1 MADRFLSV
9 EDRQTLAGVIGRAYD
24 LQLGPAAR
32 LQFLT
37 KAGLSRFAPTID
49 LAAPPNVLAGVL
61 IDRLEPF
68 GLLPERPTY
77 HALGSLIGAVM
88 ADPGTPRD
96 QLVTLAT
103 MLVKYELVTDRDYL
117 AELRAAYGLD
127 VAPARTAD
135 PDSVPP
141 PRDPDPAAEPA
152 FDVEPADAAALEI
165 IVNTEDNFLDID
177 LLAGAIYTAQAVGRV
192 EMPQGRALGTGFLV
206 GPDLLLTNQHV
217 LKSKSN
223 LASAVVRFDYHAD
236 PDGVVISKG
245 RVFEFVRDDL
255 YESSI
260 STELDYA
267 LVRIKGEPLAERQLL
282 PGEEDLSYLELL
294 RRGRHR
300 GYLLLAPHLIVEGE
314 RLNIIQHP
322 NGDPQKVVLTQN
334 YVIADMAEDR
344 VHYLADTMPGSSGSP
359 ILNRHWEVVA
369 LHHAGGP
376 HPPQKMSASLE
387 KALKGHYK
395 FNEGI
400 PMRAIIP
407 QIERYLPRG

>member
-1 MADRFLSV
+1 MADLFLTV
-9 EDRQTLAGVIGRAYD
+9 EDRQKLAVVVGNAYD

-49 LAAPPNVLAGVL
+49 LAASPNVLAGVL
-61 IDRLEPF
+61 INRLEPF

-77 HALGSLIGAVM
+77 HALGSLAAAVM

-96 QLVTLAT
+96 DMVFLAS
-103 MLVKYELVTDRDYL
+103 MLVKYELVTDQDYL
-117 AELRAAYGLD
+117 AQLRDTYDLD
-127 VAPARTAD
+127 VVSVRQAD
-135 PDSVPP
+135 PASVPP
-141 PRDPDPAAEPA
+141 PRDPDPAPEPDFTA
-152 FDVEPADAAALEI
+152 EPADAEALEI

-192 EMPQGRALGTGFLV
+192 EMPAGRALGTGFLV

-217 LKSKSN
+217 LKSKSQLN
-223 LASAVVRFDYHAD
+223 SAVVRFDYHAD
-236 PDGVVISKG
+236 ADGVVVSKG
-245 RVFEFVRDDL
+245 RVFEFMPDL
-255 YESSI
+255 YESSV
-260 STELDYA
+260 STDLDYA
-267 LVRIKGEPLAERQLL
+267 LVRLKGAPLADRQLQ

-300 GYLLLAPHLIVEGE
+300 GYLLLAPSQIVEGE

-359 ILNRHWEVVA
+359 MLNRHWEVIG

-376 HPPQKMSASLE
+376 HPPQKMSASLQ

-407 QIERYLPRG
+407 RIERYLPRR

>member
-1 MADRFLSV
+1 MADYFLSV
-9 EDRQTLAGVIGRAYD
+9 EDRQALAVVVGGAYD

-61 IDRLEPF
+61 IGQLEPF

-77 HALGSLIGAVM
+77 HALGSLIAGVM

-96 QLVTLAT
+96 DMTFMAS
-103 MLVKYELVTDRDYL
+103 MLVKYALVTDQDYL
-117 AELRAAYGLD
+117 NQLRQTYNLD
-127 VAPARTAD
+127 VTAVREID
-135 PDSVPP
+135 PDTAPP
-141 PRDPDPAAEPA
+141 PQDSDPAQEPTFDAEPA
-152 FDVEPADAAALEI
+152 NSEALEI
-165 IVNTEDNFLDID
+165 VVNTEDNFLDID

-192 EMPQGRALGTGFLV
+192 EMPMGRALGTGFLV

-217 LKSKSN
+217 LKAKSQ
-223 LASAVVRFDYHAD
+223 LGSAVVRFDYQSDA
-236 PDGVVISKG
+236 DGVVISKG
-245 RVFEFVRDDL
+245 RVFKFLPDT
-255 YESSI
+255 YESSE

-267 LVRIKGEPLAERQLL
+267 LVRLEGEPLADRQLL

-300 GYLLLAPHLIVEGE
+300 GYLLLSPSQIVEGE

-322 NGDPQKVVLTQN
+322 NGNPQKVVLTQN

-359 ILNRHWEVVA
+359 MLNRHWEVVG

-376 HPPQKMSASLE
+376 HPPKKMSDSLQ
-387 KALKGHYK
+387 KALKGHFK

-407 QIERYLPRG
+407 KIERYLPRS